1 MHVHFAAF
9 GNLSLNENESSLL
22 VVGLTPGPGASAPS
36 MPIRLLS
43 VCTFSLKISAVITKF
58 RARASAS
65 SYRHGIGAWP
75 EPAYPPGEMIC

>member
-9 GNLSLNENESSLL
+9 GELSLNENESSLL
-22 VVGLTPGPGASAPS
+22 VVGLTPGPGASDPVYAHTVAFG
-36 MPIRLLS
+36 R
-43 VCTFSLKISAVITKF
+43 TFSLKISTVITKF
-58 RARASAS
+58 RARASAN